1 MGTYSVI
8 IGIIIFILLI
18 KTGIFGVTIN
28 TKKGKISTLSKS
40 DPNDSCG
47 CAGEKPKKTND

>member
-1 MGTYSVI
+1 MGSYSVI
-8 IGIIIFILLI
+8 IGIIIFILLL

-47 CAGEKPKKTND
+47 CAGEKPKRTND